1 MLQLGHG
8 HEIITPKNNKELWD
22 TITDPDKLTPYN
34 SPLVLA
40 ILYTACGPP
49 SGNNPALGP
58 KDSKERIIYQ
68 KLSEGEREGASLVEI
83 NSLL

>member
-49 SGNNPALGP
+49 SGNNPALGA
-58 KDSKERIIYQ
+58 KERIIYQ
-68 KLSEGEREGASLVEI
+68 NLSEGEREGASLVEI
-83 NSLL
+83 NYLL